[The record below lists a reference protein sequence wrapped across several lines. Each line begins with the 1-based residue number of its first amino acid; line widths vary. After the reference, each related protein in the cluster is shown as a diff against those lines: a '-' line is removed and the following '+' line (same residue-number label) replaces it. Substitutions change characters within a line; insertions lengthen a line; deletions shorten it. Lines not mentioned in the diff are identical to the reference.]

1 MHERPTEGV
10 SSSPLFRVWLCGPF
24 QVERWNGSVYEPLS
38 LKAWGGS
45 NDPRRL
51 LKRLLCSP
59 RRQVRR
65 GELLE
70 NLWPE
75 IDPDISRGYLN
86 DAVYRLRGTLSPAK
100 GAKSLLITAD
110 DHSSLAVP
118 GQEML
123 WVDADAA
130 LDVLTRAEAV
140 EREGSDPV
148 LLVQE
153 AAQLLERGQFL
164 EEEEGLWAHGRRA
177 TVERTR
183 HGCVLWQ
190 ARLYQQ
196 RGSLRQAETLLNALL
211 EQDAMDEDA
220 LCALML
226 NLQQQGRISEGL
238 RLYEETK
245 ALLERERLAPTEATQ
260 TTAQCLRKE
269 LPLRDLLLIHELPG
283 GTRRTPD
290 ERTHDIADDL
300 RTEQIRREPSKATS
314 PVSFHNVH
322 LTDSDSE
329 RDAVDRRDF
338 FRETGYIAIGTE
350 VVEVLD
356 RFQRALKKPSTLDER
371 LLQYFQT
378 HTEGYWRDR
387 HGAALASCDL
397 LDYVIGHFQKI
408 TQLLDSP
415 MLPSQRVH
423 LCVIASKVAQL
434 AGHLLFDIGNYGEA
448 RQFHQSAI
456 TAAQEADHQ
465 ALQATAWAR
474 ISFTWTY
481 SNNALE
487 ALKCI
492 QKARRLAAESSN
504 GTVQA
509 YLAAV
514 EAEIQAILGDSTAC
528 LKALH
533 EAEHIEDQ
541 RHSLEDSYWLRFDRS
556 RLAGYK
562 GICFRRLYRPGN
574 PQTLSFLTEGQNA
587 LKGALAQLSPTRIQR
602 QPVLL
607 IDLADTYTLQ
617 GNIEVACEYAT
628 RAIPLIDQI
637 KSQAAFRRLLQLRQ
651 ALKPWQETQQV
662 KNLDSQIAQ
671 HNFLRRFENEEMSR

>member
-1 MHERPTEGV
+1 MSRVAPNYPNRIKACIHAAGYKIREITRELDIPERTMRSYMAGQTPMPRDYLEAIAHIIGCSVRDLSVGKLEKGV
-10 SSSPLFRVWLCGPF
+10 D
-24 QVERWNGSVYEPLS
+24 QERDGTTQKAIDGSVTES
-38 LKAWGGS
+38 VS
-45 NDPRRL
+45 NP
-51 LKRLLCSP
+51 
-59 RRQVRR
+59 
-65 GELLE
+65 
-70 NLWPE
+70 
-75 IDPDISRGYLN
+75 
-86 DAVYRLRGTLSPAK
+86 
-100 GAKSLLITAD
+100 
-110 DHSSLAVP
+110 
-118 GQEML
+118 
-123 WVDADAA
+123 
-130 LDVLTRAEAV
+130 
-140 EREGSDPV
+140 
-148 LLVQE
+148 
-153 AAQLLERGQFL
+153 
-164 EEEEGLWAHGRRA
+164 
-177 TVERTR
+177 
-183 HGCVLWQ
+183 
-190 ARLYQQ
+190 
-196 RGSLRQAETLLNALL
+196 
-211 EQDAMDEDA
+211 
-220 LCALML
+220 
-226 NLQQQGRISEGL
+226 
-238 RLYEETK
+238 
-245 ALLERERLAPTEATQ
+245 PTQ
-260 TTAQCLRKE
+260 
-269 LPLRDLLLIHELPG
+269 
-283 GTRRTPD
+283 
-290 ERTHDIADDL
+290 DIADDL
-300 RTEQIRREPSKATS
+300 RTEQIRWEPSKATS
-314 PVSFHNVH
+314 PASFHNVH
-322 LTDSDSE
+322 LTDSDSQ

-338 FRETGYIAIGTE
+338 FRETGHIAIGAIGTE

-371 LLQYFQT
+371 LLQYLQT

-408 TQLLDSP
+408 TRLLDRP
-415 MLPSQRVH
+415 MLPSQRVQ
-423 LCVIASKVAQL
+423 LCVIASKAAQL

-492 QKARRLAAESSN
+492 QEARRLAAESSN

-574 PQTLSFLTEGQNA
+574 PQTISFLTEGQNA
-587 LKGALAQLSPTRIQR
+587 LKEALAQLSPTRIQR

-617 GNIEVACEYAT
+617 GNIEAASEYAT

-671 HNFLRRFENEEMSR
+671 HNFLPRFENEEMSR